1 MSSEENQIKAQHGV
15 NAKKNLSYVV
25 RELEDYGALQ
35 GHQDNPTFGYEG
47 HDSDQF
53 KADKIVTRFD
63 GSQCVLYSTN
73 SIRSDRVKGQQWD
86 AYNIKQIDENIEY
99 AYIVIPSDESL
110 DNGGKL
116 QEKIRNGELHSAID
130 DIMTTSEYYEQE
142 ISRYGDSL
150 KDGIRHD
157 WEGRKFED
165 LFATILS
172 SQENLNRFNGEGN
185 DVGYLYDIFYKTIKA
200 LQFEP
205 KEIKSITADTNIPRL
220 PTGGNAKTDVAAF
233 ILLETGNQ
241 QLITF
246 SLKDSSNKSV
256 SVHEYTA
263 DAFADVLDANNN
275 RLRELLNEFQRA
287 HNARDM
293 AEGTAEEL
301 KKELRP
307 YRLALDKWV
316 FSGMGAEGI
325 TPIQCAQYL
334 VTKSKGSNNVEIHDI
349 DSYCRTQEQLNKGNS
364 GFGTIFQWTYPSKK
378 AGKSIQLKARI

>member
-15 NAKKNLSYVV
+15 SAKKNLSSVV
-25 RELEDYGALQ
+25 SELENYGALQ
-35 GHQDNPTFGYEG
+35 GHQDKPAFGYMG
-47 HDSDQF
+47 HDSEQF

-63 GSQCVLYSTN
+63 GSQCILYSTS

-99 AYIVIPSDESL
+99 AYVITPDDESL
-110 DNGGKL
+110 ENGGKL
-116 QEKIRNGELHSAID
+116 REKIRNGELHSAID

-150 KDGIRHD
+150 KEGIRHD
-157 WEGRKFED
+157 WEGKRFED
-165 LFATILS
+165 LFSTILGS
-172 SQENLNRFNGEGN
+172 KGNLNRFNSEGN

-200 LQFEP
+200 LGFEP
-205 KEIKSITADTNIPRL
+205 KEIKAIEANTDIPKL

-233 ILLETGNQ
+233 IELETGDQ

-246 SLKDSSNKSV
+246 SLKDSSNKYV

-263 DAFADVLDANNN
+263 DAFANVLDPNND

-301 KKELRP
+301 KKELGP

-316 FSGMGAEGI
+316 FSGTGAEGV

-334 VTKSKGSNNVEIHDI
+334 VTKTKGSNNVDIHDI